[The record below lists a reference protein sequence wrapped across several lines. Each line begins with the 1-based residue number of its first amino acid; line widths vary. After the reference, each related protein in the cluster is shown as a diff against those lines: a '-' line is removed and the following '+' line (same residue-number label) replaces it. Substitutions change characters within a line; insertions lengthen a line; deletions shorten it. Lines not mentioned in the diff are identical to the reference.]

1 MEYSNIEIYGTEC
14 CDECYEII
22 YNQFTCP
29 ICNDTKM
36 LTESQNLDYETTEI
50 KCEMCETKF
59 KKHEEDIKDSWYG
72 IDRLILVEKE

>member
-29 ICNDTKM
+29 TCKTFEL
-36 LTESQNLDYETTEI
+36 LTTDQNLDYGTVEI
-50 KCEMCETKF
+50 KCEKCDTKF
-59 KKHEEDIKDSWYG
+59 KKHEEDKDMSWYG
-72 IDRLILVEKE
+72 IDRLILVEK